1 MALTLKIGG
10 LGKNLI
16 KKGFSKKNL
25 DTKLLNG
32 FHNTIRALKIY
43 FIVKLDF

>member
-16 KKGFSKKNL
+16 KKGFSKK
-25 DTKLLNG
+25 KLLNG

-43 FIVKLDF
+43 LIVKLEF